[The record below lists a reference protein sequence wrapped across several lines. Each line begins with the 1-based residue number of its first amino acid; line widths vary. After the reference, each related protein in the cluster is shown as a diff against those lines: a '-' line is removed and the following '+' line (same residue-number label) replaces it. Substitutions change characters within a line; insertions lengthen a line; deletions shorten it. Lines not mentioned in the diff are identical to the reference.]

1 MSELS
6 SDPLTSDPISEAGV
20 LRCASTRYTT
30 TEVEGL
36 ANVLALEAGRQGLV
50 FLSGSTKGW
59 LEFDETRL

>member
-50 FLSGSTKGW
+50 FFLSGSSSTKQDCE
-59 LEFDETRL
+59 LF